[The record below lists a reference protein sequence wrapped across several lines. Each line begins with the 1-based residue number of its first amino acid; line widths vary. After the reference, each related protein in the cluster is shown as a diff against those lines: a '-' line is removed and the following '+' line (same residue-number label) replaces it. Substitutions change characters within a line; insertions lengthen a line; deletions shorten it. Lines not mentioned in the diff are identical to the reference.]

1 MLFRGSDEGMSRENN
16 DALTTYLKQE
26 AGEYLRGVVSYEDD
40 EYDIQYI
47 RDDLRTRRL
56 KSEVDKMIDR
66 LQQELRPAE
75 RRAFPFGDVNSTVRS
90 FEEAMV
96 LHFPKT
102 QGRGTVVTLDPE
114 VARQLNT
121 FIGSCL
127 ERTGN

>member
-1 MLFRGSDEGMSRENN
+1 MPSTGN
-16 DALTTYLKQE
+16 DQLTEYLKKE
-26 AGEYLRGVVSYEDD
+26 AGECLRGVVSYEGD

-47 RDDLRTRRL
+47 RNDLRTQRL

-66 LQQELRPAE
+66 LRQESRSAE
-75 RRAFPFGDVNSTVRS
+75 HRAFPFGDVNGTVRS
-90 FEEAMV
+90 FKEAMV
-96 LHFPKT
+96 MHFPKT
-102 QGRGTVVTLDPE
+102 QGRGMVVTLDPE